1 LSIHPTARGFELAAD
16 VYERARPDYPRDALD
31 FVVESLGLASGDHV
45 VDLGAGTGK
54 FARQLLARGLRVTA
68 VEPVREMRAILETTV
83 PEATAVEGTAEAIPL
98 EDSTADGV
106 TAAQAF
112 HWFDRTRA
120 LPEIYRVLRPGRG
133 VALVW
138 NIRDQSHDLHRA
150 YAETIRPYRTR
161 EYPEQE
167 DTAGALR
174 DSLLFEGVEERTFRH
189 VQRMTADGLVERAS
203 SVSFIAQLPEDERG
217 ALLERV
223 RALAPAGSFDFPY
236 LTKVFTARRRSL
248 RQNRSA

>member
-16 VYERARPDYPRDALD
+16 VYERARPDYPEEAVD
-31 FVVESLGLASGDHV
+31 FIVESLELSSGDRV

-68 VEPVREMRAILETTV
+68 VEPVREMRAVLEATV
-83 PEATAVEGTAEAIPL
+83 PEATPLEGTAEAIPL
-98 EDSTADGV
+98 EDGTADGV

-112 HWFDRTRA
+112 HWFDQTRA
-120 LPEIYRVLRPGRG
+120 LPEIYRVLCDGCG
-133 VALVW
+133 LALVW

-150 YAETIRPYRTR
+150 YAETIKPYRSGV
-161 EYPEQE
+161 YPEMQ

-174 DSLLFEGVEERTFRH
+174 DSTLFERVEERTFRH
-189 VQRMTADGLVERAS
+189 VQRMTAEGLVERAA
-203 SVSFIAQLPEDERG
+203 SVSFIAQLPDDERG

-223 RALAPAGSFDFPY
+223 RALAPDGTFDFPY
-236 LTKVFTARRRSL
+236 VTKVFTARRRSL

>member
-1 LSIHPTARGFELAAD
+1 LSVHPTARGFGLAAD
-16 VYERARPDYPRDALD
+16 VYERARPDYPDNALD
-31 FVVESLGLASGDHV
+31 FIVESLGLSSGDRV

-54 FARQLLARGLRVTA
+54 FARQLVAHGLRVTA
-68 VEPVREMRAILETTV
+68 VEPVREMRAILEAVV
-83 PEATAVEGTAEAIPL
+83 PEVTAVEGTAEAIPL
-98 EDSTADGV
+98 EDETADGV

-112 HWFDRTRA
+112 HWFERRRA
-120 LPEIYRVLRPGRG
+120 LPEIYRVLRRGGG

-150 YAETIRPYRTR
+150 YAETIRPYRGGQ
-161 EYPEQE
+161 YPEQQ

-174 DSLLFEGVEERTFRH
+174 DSSLFDRVEERTFRH
-189 VQRMTADGLVERAS
+189 VQQMTADGLVERAA
-203 SVSFIAQLPEDERG
+203 SVSFIAQLPDDERG

-223 RALAPAGSFDFPY
+223 RALAPEGSFDFPY

-248 RQNRSA
+248 GHNRSA